1 MPDDEQDPQRAG
13 IFSSYGIASAVLGAV
28 AVAAVVLATLI
39 WTQHRGDTAELRYRT
54 QVLQTAADWTNVLI
68 NMNTDTVETDLN
80 TLLTGAVT
88 QSVGDSPGRAM
99 GQIVLEVL
107 GPKVIE
113 NAVQTYTT
121 PEGFAALIRS
131 GGEIDMKAAAS
142 RTIASMNAAA
152 PPVDLSSP
160 APVTPLEMEPDQNTL
175 YEAQSA
181 AGPTP
186 QAGTPEVDFSIKVKA
201 VRFVGVNAMEVEF
214 ASPDHAHKAPVK
226 GIMKLSG
233 TTWKVTRL
241 ILPVDE
247 MLDASQMAEMPQ

>member
-1 MPDDEQDPQRAG
+1 MKKVLL
-13 IFSSYGIASAVLGAV
+13 SAVGLA
-28 AVAAVVLATLI
+28 VLAGAYVAYPYYSVNRL
-39 WTQHRGDTAELRYRT
+39 GDAVSAGDPEKL
-54 QVLQTAADWTNVLI
+54 QVLVDWESVRGGL
-68 NMNTDTVETDLN
+68 ESDLN
-80 TLLTGAVT
+80 ALLTGAVT
-88 QSVGDSPGRAM
+88 QSAGDSPGRAM

-152 PPVDLSSP
+152 SQVDLSGSESP
-160 APVTPLEMEPDQNTL
+160 PPLEMEPEQKTLDEAESAVGPMPQNDI
-175 YEAQSA
+175 
-181 AGPTP
+181 
-186 QAGTPEVDFSIKVKA
+186 PEVDFSIKVKA

-214 ASPDHAHKAPVK
+214 ESPDHAEKAPVK

-233 TTWKVTRL
+233 AKWKVTRL

-247 MLDASQMAEMPQ
+247 MLDAPQTAEMPQ